1 MEKKLQ
7 KLKDRLS
14 DLSKRNRSL
23 RLLKLYDKWT
33 FDLSQLNARST
44 EILHKLILNQG
55 PIHLVSTHSSD
66 ETEQRTAHRLLS
78 LYRNVTALE
87 EETGSYN
94 VFVGYP
100 FITGRFPDDTYIQA
114 PVFLFPVRL
123 ERRTDRS
130 PRWVLKV
137 EPDEDVIL
145 NKTLLLAFR
154 KYAQITVDEQ
164 IYEDAKQIPQTGFA
178 TWTCE
183 LLNQY
188 GVICSLSTGEL
199 APLPYTHMLKLLPTL
214 KRLGNY
220 FGKYGHEGY
229 SWVDR
234 QSFVGMDNTTHY
246 ELRQTLNQ
254 AIGQA
259 EVAVQQKL
267 LNGGFNPS
275 DCWANEEKLSK
286 GIRYLERYNHKVILS
301 NISLWFWARFTG
313 KEILA
318 KLSKEA
324 KSGGFKSEQWQVIE
338 KAIVDI
344 YKYGTDTQGYKLREI
359 AARNKDFLWTNV
371 IKPKPTFLGDAIPV
385 FGDGKATDD
394 KGE

>member
-199 APLPYTHMLKLLPTL
+199 APLPQYTQKEIPECPKGELEIQPNLVGPLPTRQFCPTE
-214 KRLGNY
+214 RL
-220 FGKYGHEGY
+220 
-229 SWVDR
+229 
-234 QSFVGMDNTTHY
+234 
-246 ELRQTLNQ
+246 
-254 AIGQA
+254 
-259 EVAVQQKL
+259 
-267 LNGGFNPS
+267 
-275 DCWANEEKLSK
+275 
-286 GIRYLERYNHKVILS
+286 
-301 NISLWFWARFTG
+301 
-313 KEILA
+313 
-318 KLSKEA
+318 
-324 KSGGFKSEQWQVIE
+324 
-338 KAIVDI
+338 
-344 YKYGTDTQGYKLREI
+344 
-359 AARNKDFLWTNV
+359 
-371 IKPKPTFLGDAIPV
+371 
-385 FGDGKATDD
+385 
-394 KGE
+394 